1 MNIIAAIFCVFLFS
15 LTAPFTRLAALE
27 TSPESI
33 IMIRILG
40 AGLVCLIYVLLDQ
53 WIPPKKIWA
62 GLIATALG
70 SVIGFNS
77 LMAYGLKEVPAG
89 HAAVALAGIPMATSI
104 YSSWRD
110 RLRPGKKFWAYASI
124 GMLLSFSF
132 FLTLNVRNL
141 LVGDLFLV
149 LSVFAAAF
157 GYVEGGRISRLYG
170 GARTMSWA
178 VLITLPLVIPLA
190 LYYFRSSEVPLSLS
204 FNGWLSVIY
213 LALVSQ
219 SLGMFLWFKV
229 LALGPME
236 KIAQVQ
242 LLQPFF
248 TLFLSILI
256 LGETVFAMTWLIAG
270 LVALC
275 VFGSNKEKT
284 RH

>member
-1 MNIIAAIFCVFLFS
+1 MNILAAIFCVFLFS
-15 LTAPFTRLAALE
+15 LTAPFTRMAALE

-40 AGLVCLIYVLLDQ
+40 AGLVCLIYVLLDK
-53 WIPPKKIWA
+53 WVPPKKIWV

-77 LMAYGLKEVPAG
+77 LMAYGLSEVPAG
-89 HAAVALAGIPMATSI
+89 HAAVALAGIPMATSV

-110 RLRPGKKFWAYASI
+110 RLNPGIKFWVFSFF

-132 FLTLNVRNL
+132 FISMNANKL
-141 LVGDLFLV
+141 LLGDLFLV
-149 LSVFAAAF
+149 LSVFSAAF
-157 GYVEGGRISRLYG
+157 GYVEGGRISRIYG

-178 VLITLPLVIPLA
+178 VLITLPIVTPLA
-190 LYYFRSSEVPLSLS
+190 FFYFKLSDQTFSLSL
-204 FNGWLSVIY
+204 NGWLSLTY

-236 KIAQVQ
+236 RIAQVQ

-248 TLFLSILI
+248 TLFLSIIL
-256 LGETVFAMTWLIAG
+256 LGETVLAFTWLIAG

-275 VFGSNKEKT
+275 ILGSNKEKSKV
-284 RH
+284 